1 MIEVCAYRGGYV
13 EVGGYSGEESFGDV
27 AEFGVGVLGVP
38 DEDVE
43 GAVGGDAVDE
53 HEHAFGLF
61 DRSAGGGEV
70 GDDVVDCFGDGGVD
84 GVGDVDVE
92 AGAADDL
99 TVLVEDAVADDD
111 DRAGVPFGVDDAVAA
126 AECSAGG
133 ADRVQGVG
141 DVGSVVGVLVGEK
154 QFGGRGDGGGVVS
167 VHAGDGVGP
176 FPSVAVAVVE
186 ESSDSVWG
194 TGFRD
199 RL

>member
-1 MIEVCAYRGGYV
+1 MIEACAYRGGDV

-70 GDDVVDCFGDGGVD
+70 GDGVVDCFGDGGD
-84 GVGDVDVE
+84 GGVGDVDVE

-99 TVLVEDAVADDD
+99 TVVVEDAVADDD
-111 DRAGVPFGVDDAVAA
+111 HGAGDPFGVDDAVAA

-133 ADRVQGVG
+133 ADGVQGVG
-141 DVGSVVGVLVGEK
+141 DVGSVVGVFVGEE
-154 QFGGRGDGGGVVS
+154 QFGGRGDGGGGGVVS
-167 VHAGDGVGP
+167 CMRATV
-176 FPSVAVAVVE
+176 
-186 ESSDSVWG
+186 SDYSHRSPW
-194 TGFRD
+194 RW
-199 RL
+199 